1 MQRLTSLC
9 ALQSVAALLAAS
21 ATRPVAAQGLRLTQF
36 QSDTVMAHVTSTAIV
51 GPTEMILVDAL
62 YHRTDAE
69 READSLAKLGK
80 RLKAIVVTHPHE
92 DHYFGAA
99 ALAKRFPGVP
109 VYMTSP
115 AADFYRWTF
124 RSYLEDLNRTAPA
137 ELPDSLITPTELTSM
152 TLTVDGQE
160 IEIIPDL
167 QGDVPKMS
175 NSIVWIPSL
184 RTVIAG
190 DIVFNRIH
198 AWAGTSDSTT
208 RARWRESI
216 ARITQLKP
224 AVVIAGHKAPSAPDT
239 PDVLRGM
246 DNYLTDF
253 DAAVAEYS
261 DPDAVVARMKTK
273 YPTYEGLSLLRG
285 SARFVLRGRTKSVK

>member
-1 MQRLTSLC
+1 MHRLISLC
-9 ALQSVAALLAAS
+9 VLQPVAALLASS
-21 ATRPVAAQGLRLTQF
+21 ATRPVAAQGLRLIQF

-51 GPTEMILVDAL
+51 GPTEIILVDAL
-62 YHRTDAE
+62 YYRTDAE

-109 VYMTSP
+109 VYMTTT
-115 AADFYRWTF
+115 AADFFRRTF
-124 RSYLEDLNRTAPA
+124 QGYLDDLRQSAPA
-137 ELPDSLITPTELTSM
+137 ELPDSLIPPTVLTSM
-152 TLTVDGQE
+152 TLTVDGQR

-167 QGDVPKMS
+167 QGDVRTTS
-175 NSIVWIPSL
+175 NSIVWVPSL
-184 RTVIAG
+184 RTVVAG
-190 DIVFNRIH
+190 DILFNRIH

-224 AVVIAGHKAPSAPDT
+224 AVVIAGHKAPSAADT
-239 PDVLRGM
+239 PDVLRAM

-253 DAAVAEYS
+253 DAALAESS
-261 DPDAVVARMKTK
+261 DPDALVARMKTK
-273 YPTYEGLSLLRG
+273 YPTYEGLGLLRG
-285 SARFVLRGRTKSVK
+285 SARLVLRGRTKSVK